1 MPIKWLVLRCTGSM
15 FFLIVTFFTLLIG
28 VQSVCYYKEDQ
39 QLRKLKRR
47 EKGEHLPIFTSGAK
61 LNAFTIEH
69 SKMLDASVVVGMSV
83 MRRFFIFLIS
93 FIFRPKYPYRWLH
106 DLGYRKA
113 LVKLHD
119 QVKDD
124 NYLVNFQTHF
134 IHLPK
139 GKLFVLLTATSIKLY
154 KDTLGIYHLPEK
166 KITLSKYLKRK
177 FIFNK
182 CLQTILIT
190 LVAFVFSI
198 QLLIQRAHT
207 IADEM
212 TKEDEEVLWSYLS
225 TSNYL
230 QLKDQKDY
238 LFDAELK
245 LNTLLSNIPLKNDTK
260 KYSYYIIV
268 AEDDNAAMYLLP
280 AGRIV
285 FTKGLLAMLSSK
297 QEVEFLIADA
307 VAHFELKQHLK
318 AMSYDLINPYF
329 AIKTFGADSFFA
341 KWIVRFG
348 SFYNISFGHDQEKS
362 SNQLALGIMSK
373 TFGGVVNIGI
383 LNENLLTEQ
392 SKFINQHPIHKDTLF
407 KFIDTN
413 AFTISDTTPL
423 DIDLAPSSIKV
434 LDPSQTTEALG
445 EFDQVMKN
453 ADKSFNL
460 IYNGYT
466 SALKPL
472 DDVLDPNTLMTD
484 EYLNYKKELIEY
496 GYTIIDFYE
505 DTLTKTLQDLNNQAS
520 DAFNKELNKETA
532 AYYRAVY
539 NRAAEKF
546 HNLMKFSFDRDE
558 EVLKYEMNVIHFLQK
573 RLGNYKLGKN
583 TLIFATPNEQQS
595 FEQMI
600 ERINN
605 IKNTK
610 PTE

>member
-1 MPIKWLVLRCTGSM
+1 M

-28 VQSVCYYKEDQ
+28 LQSACYYMEDQ

-47 EKGEHLPIFTSGAK
+47 EKGEHLPIFTCGSK

-69 SKMLDASVVVGMSV
+69 CKMLDASVVVGMNY
-83 MRRFFIFLIS
+83 MRRFFIYIIS
-93 FIFRPKYPYRWLH
+93 FVFRPKYPYKWLH

-113 LVKLHD
+113 LVKLQD

-124 NYLVNFQTHF
+124 NYLVNFQTNF

-139 GKLFVLLTATSIKLY
+139 GMLFVQLTATSIKLY
-154 KDTLGIYHLPEK
+154 KDTLGIYHLPES
-166 KITLSKYLKRK
+166 KINLPKFLKRK

-182 CLQTILIT
+182 FLQTILLTFI
-190 LVAFVFSI
+190 VFVFSI
-198 QLLIQRAHT
+198 QLLIQRANT

-238 LFDAELK
+238 LFDAEMK

-260 KYSYYIIV
+260 KYDYYIIV
-268 AEDDNAAMYLLP
+268 AEDTDTAMYLLP

-285 FTKGLLAMLSSK
+285 FTKGLLDMLSSK

-329 AIKTFGADSFFA
+329 AIRTFGSKSFIA
-341 KWIVRFG
+341 KWVVRFS
-348 SFYNISFGHDQEKS
+348 SFYNISFGWDQEKS
-362 SNQLALGIMSK
+362 ANQLALGIMNK
-373 TFGGVVNIGI
+373 TFGGVVNVGI

-392 SKFINQHPIHKDTLF
+392 SKFINQHPVQKDTLF
-407 KFIDTN
+407 NFISSN
-413 AFTISDTTPL
+413 ELTISETTPL
-423 DIDLAPSSIKV
+423 DLDLAPSSIKV
-434 LDPSQTTEALG
+434 LENPQTSEELG

-460 IYNGYT
+460 IYNGYHA
-466 SALKPL
+466 ALKPL
-472 DDVLDPNTLMTD
+472 DDVLDPNTLMTE

-496 GYTIIDFYE
+496 GYEIIDFY
-505 DTLTKTLQDLNNQAS
+505 DNALTNALQDLNTQAL
-520 DAFNKELNKETA
+520 DAFNKEKNKETA

-546 HNLMKFSFDRDE
+546 FNMMKFNFGRDD
-558 EVLKYEMNVIHFLQK
+558 EVLKYEINVINFLLK
-573 RLGNYKLGKN
+573 RVGNYKLGKN
-583 TLIFATPNEQQS
+583 TLIFTTPNDQQS
-595 FEQMI
+595 FEQMLD
-600 ERINN
+600 RINN